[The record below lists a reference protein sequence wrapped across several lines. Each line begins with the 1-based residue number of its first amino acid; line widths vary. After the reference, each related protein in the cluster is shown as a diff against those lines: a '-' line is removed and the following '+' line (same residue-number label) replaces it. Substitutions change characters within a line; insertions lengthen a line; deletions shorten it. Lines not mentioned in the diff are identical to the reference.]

1 MGELCNA
8 VAGDLGPDPAGQ
20 DARPHG
26 VNCVLGVDTGG
37 TFTDFVLISDGTL
50 RVHKVLSTPI
60 APEQAILQGI
70 AEMGL
75 NRAVSR
81 GELVVVHGSTVAT
94 NAALEGKGVRTL
106 YVCNRG
112 FADLLTIGRQNRRSL
127 YRLAPEPNP
136 QPVAR
141 ELCVEVGGR
150 VGARGEILSELSAD
164 DLSAVTGAIR
174 DHGTAAVA
182 INLLFSFLEDRF
194 ERAIEAAIGDAAF
207 VARSSWILP
216 EYREYER
223 GMATWLSAW
232 LGPVVARYLE
242 RLRRELQPAPL
253 TVMQSSGGT
262 IDATG
267 AARRA
272 VNLLLSGPAGGLAG
286 ALFVGREIG
295 RERLL
300 SFDMGGT
307 STDVSLIDG
316 DIARSSESWVGPYP
330 VAVPM
335 VDIRT
340 IGAGG
345 GSIAFLDDAGVLHV
359 GPESAGAV
367 PGPACY
373 GQGGSRATVTDANL
387 VLGRLR
393 ADAFLGGK
401 MALSLEAARE
411 AVGALALK
419 LDLSI
424 EDTARGILSIANEH
438 MAQALRVISVQR
450 GYDLSDFS
458 LCSFGGAGGLHVCAL
473 AEALQMRRAMVPVY
487 GGVLSALGLAVAPR
501 ARYLSRSVLM
511 ALDRAIAERVVD
523 VTLRELE
530 GEGLAEMQAE
540 GVDPGV
546 IKRTPSLDLR
556 YAGQSYCLNVPWQ
569 ENESPAEA
577 FHRQHLRR
585 YGHRMDLPVE
595 LVNVRLTL
603 GAQLNRWRL
612 AELPSEPGRADEPE
626 CIAETTGGLMAR
638 SRDELPVHAV
648 IPGPLLICEQTA
660 TTFVAPGWQVQRDE
674 FGNLLLSR

>member
-1 MGELCNA
+1 M
-8 VAGDLGPDPAGQ
+8 
-20 DARPHG
+20 
-26 VNCVLGVDTGG
+26 NCVLGVDTGG
-37 TFTDFVLISDGTL
+37 TFTDFVLISGGTL
-50 RVHKVLSTPI
+50 RVHKVLSTPD
-60 APEQAILQGI
+60 APERAILTGI
-70 AEMGL
+70 GEMGL
-75 NRAVSR
+75 NEAVS
-81 GELVVVHGSTVAT
+81 GAELVVVHGSTVAT

-136 QPVAR
+136 VPVAR

-164 DLSAVTGAIR
+164 DLRAVTGAVR
-174 DHGTAAVA
+174 DHGAAAVA
-182 INLLFSFLEDRF
+182 INLLFSFLDDRF
-194 ERAIEAAIGDAAF
+194 ERTIEAAIGETAF

-262 IDATG
+262 IDAAG
-267 AARRA
+267 ASRRA

-286 ALFVGREIG
+286 ALFIG
-295 RERLL
+295 RQIGCERLL
-300 SFDMGGT
+300 TFDMGGT

-316 DIARSSESWVGPYP
+316 DIARTSESSVGPYP

-345 GSIAFLDDAGVLHV
+345 GSIAFLDGAGVLHV
-359 GPESAGAV
+359 GPESAGAA

-373 GQGGSRATVTDANL
+373 GQGGNRATVTDANL

-401 MALSLEAARE
+401 MALSVEAARE
-411 AVGALALK
+411 AVGALAVK
-419 LDLSI
+419 LGLSV
-424 EDTARGILSIANEH
+424 EDTAHGILSIANEH

-450 GYDLSDFS
+450 GHDLAQFR

-473 AEALQMRRAMVPVY
+473 AEALQMRRAMVPVH

-501 ARYLSRSVLM
+501 ARHLSRSVLLP
-511 ALDRAIAERVVD
+511 LDRAIAEQVVD
-523 VTLRELE
+523 VTLADLERE
-530 GEGLAEMQAE
+530 GMAELQAE
-540 GVDPGV
+540 GVDPRA
-546 IKRTPSLDLR
+546 IQRTPSLDLR
-556 YAGQSYCLNVPWQ
+556 YAGQSYCLNVPRE
-569 ENESPAEA
+569 ENESAAEA

-585 YGHRMDLPVE
+585 YGHRMELPVE

-603 GAQLNRWRL
+603 SAQLNRWSL
-612 AELPSEPGRADEPE
+612 AELPADAAGLGRSEGPA
-626 CIAETTGGLMAR
+626 ATAGGLPAC
-638 SRDELPVHAV
+638 SRDELPVHTL
-648 IPGPLLICEQTA
+648 IPGPLLICEETA
-660 TTFVAPGWQVQRDE
+660 TTFVAPGWQVERDA
-674 FGNLLLSR
+674 FGNLLLER